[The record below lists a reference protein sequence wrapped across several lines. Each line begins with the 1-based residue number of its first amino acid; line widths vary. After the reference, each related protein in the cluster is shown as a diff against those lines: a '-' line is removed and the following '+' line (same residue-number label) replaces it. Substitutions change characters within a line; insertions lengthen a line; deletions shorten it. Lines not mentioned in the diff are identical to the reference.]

1 MKLISAVIRPEK
13 LDDVRAAL
21 SAVGL
26 NGMTAWP
33 VSGVGQQAGHR
44 EMYRGQNYTV
54 DLLPKVKLELA
65 VHEENLEKAIDAIVQ
80 SAASGTMGDGKIW
93 VTQLERIVRIRTG
106 ETGEAAF

>member
-21 SAVGL
+21 TAAGL

-33 VSGVGQQAGHR
+33 VSGVGQQAGHK
-44 EMYRGQNYTV
+44 ETYRGQNYTV

-65 VHEENLEKAIDAIVQ
+65 VHEENAEKAIKAIIDA
-80 SAASGTMGDGKIW
+80 ADSGTMGDGKIW
-93 VTQLERIVRIRTG
+93 VTQLEQIIRIRTG
-106 ETGEAAF
+106 ETGDTAF